1 MTNRI
6 WIKFQ
11 QNNFPCPNSCF
22 QSVVCTL
29 SIKSSWINLKT
40 LDSLAKVQGSLCQKF
55 LVEAVSISRDWSR
68 VCIKNS
74 SDQEKCLKPKP
85 FRIRSSQQWQSN
97 RKSDKLLLLFGQCP
111 VEGGERT
118 FILVKI
124 KKETAAAAASACIY
138 RMPLAIKYSLRENWC
153 SIVHRDPLL
162 TTPTQLFTPLA
173 RDDHILYVAIKRVLD
188 ILYTM
193 PSKMLDFS
201 KS

>member
-1 MTNRI
+1 MHVYLGENQ
-6 WIKFQ
+6 KFQ
-11 QNNFPCPNSCF
+11 
-22 QSVVCTL
+22 
-29 SIKSSWINLKT
+29 
-40 LDSLAKVQGSLCQKF
+40 
-55 LVEAVSISRDWSR
+55 
-68 VCIKNS
+68 
-74 SDQEKCLKPKP
+74 
-85 FRIRSSQQWQSN
+85 
-97 RKSDKLLLLFGQCP
+97 
-111 VEGGERT
+111 
-118 FILVKI
+118 
-124 KKETAAAAASACIY
+124 KETAAAAASACIY